1 MIVPIGKYVIG
12 IMQKLL
18 IFNNIQNDKYRNT

>member
-1 MIVPIGKYVIG
+1 MIVPIGKYATG
-12 IMQKLL
+12 IVQKLL